1 MISYEKN
8 YNHTRPAKTNQR
20 TKTTIKIEVMR
31 TIILT
36 MTIILL
42 LAGCKKNDC
51 IVRLYA
57 DGSSSVSNNIDIYNV
72 DDLYKLYTIE
82 YYDEDCDNSGV
93 NEILSHNGDTIK
105 VLGRFVNDWTGI
117 NRWRLYDTSSS
128 TISIGL
134 SCNNTVNFV
143 PNDTL
148 IYIVTGK
155 LSISVADYL
164 SAKSVNASSINLE
177 DLKCTLLSMTFI
189 DAIKFEKT
197 LRNNYYY

>member
-8 YNHTRPAKTNQR
+8 YNHTRPTKTNQR
-20 TKTTIKIEVMR
+20 TETTIKIEFMR

-57 DGSSSVSNNIDIYNV
+57 DGPSSVSNNIDIYNV

-105 VLGRFVNDWTGI
+105 VLGRFVDGWTGI

-177 DLKCTLLSMTFI
+177 KLKCTHLSMTLI
-189 DAIKFEKT
+189 DANIFE
-197 LRNNYYY
+197 NY